1 MGWDQR
7 TGRLQPECKV
17 EGLYQIVQFRVIAE
31 EGFMFLLLLVDK
43 VLDVHVKAG
52 GGDALGA
59 LGGLFTFLKQQRQK
73 REKRVPVG
81 TLRAHTCAHRDQAA
95 AGAPFPAVP
104 SLLFPGSNSL
114 RMSPVPKVCQGGNI
128 LFSGMESPLLGPPR
142 VPTFPL
148 WSDKLHGEVIAL
160 QRCWCPFQTQHNA
173 RKEMWELSREF

>member
-1 MGWDQR
+1 
-7 TGRLQPECKV
+7 
-17 EGLYQIVQFRVIAE
+17 
-31 EGFMFLLLLVDK
+31 MFLLLLVDK

-104 SLLFPGSNSL
+104 SFLFPGSNFL
-114 RMSPVPKVCQGGNI
+114 RKSPVPKVCQGGNI
-128 LFSGMESPLLGPPR
+128 LFSGMENPLLGPPR
-142 VPTFPL
+142 TPTFPL
-148 WSDKLHGEVIAL
+148 WSDKLYGEVITL
-160 QRCWCPFQTQHNA
+160 QRCWCSFQTQHDS
-173 RKEMWELSREF
+173 RKETWELSREFLGVDVSAKWQASKDS